1 MQTREEKDMHARGEG
16 GGGREDKGIL
26 FCGGKQVSQ
35 VWGTGGGAYGLIFA
49 VGRKS
54 TWGGGNMGTQEI
66 FFAVGK
72 DAGGGGEFFAKG
84 RIQRE
89 RGQGLI
95 FRVGRTQ
102 RGGWGT
108 RNSSIK
114 LH

>member
-1 MQTREEKDMHARGEG
+1 
-16 GGGREDKGIL
+16 
-26 FCGGKQVSQ
+26 
-35 VWGTGGGAYGLIFA
+35 
-49 VGRKS
+49 
-54 TWGGGNMGTQEI
+54 MGTQEI